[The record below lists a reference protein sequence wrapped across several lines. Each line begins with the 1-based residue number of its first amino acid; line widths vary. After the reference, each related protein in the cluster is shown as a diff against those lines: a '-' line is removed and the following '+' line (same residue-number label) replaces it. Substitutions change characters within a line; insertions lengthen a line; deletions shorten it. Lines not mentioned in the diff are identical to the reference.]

1 MITTLKLLRFL
12 GPTLLFFG
20 TFVVLPPLLM
30 SYLNNALDNNM
41 LWVYLS
47 CITYSLIIL
56 LTLRRKKFSYT
67 PRDGF
72 IITFFTWVLISVL
85 ASLPFLINNL
95 TFYDALFEAVSGL
108 TTTGSTVIKDLSLL
122 PDHVLLYRQLL
133 QWSGGV
139 GLVIVVLAIIP
150 AVSGGMKVLQAETS
164 GFADKSF
171 SPRLRETARSL
182 LKFYVLITLACV
194 ISYWLA
200 GMTWFEAF
208 SHSFSTVSIGGFSI
222 YNENFGYFNNHAIE
236 LVAVV
241 FMLVSATNFG
251 LHFLSFTKR
260 SFRYYLA
267 NDEFKFFLLIILVT
281 VVVSFAT
288 LYIKEG
294 FTIENALRY
303 GVFQTISIITTTGFT
318 LEPLTAMGNSVGFL
332 IFVVAFIG
340 ACSGSVGGGMKIW
353 RVLLMLKVGFSNM
366 TKVIHPSAVNSV
378 KLNGEK
384 IVSSQIE
391 AVFAFIAIY
400 ITFFLFFLFVLVF
413 QDVDFYSAFSG
424 TAAAINNLGPGLG
437 ELSENY
443 SGLTD
448 VGKITLT
455 LAMIVGRLELFGV
468 LILMVP
474 SFWKN

>member
-20 TFVVLPPLLM
+20 TFVVIPPLLM

-194 ISYWLA
+194 FSYWLA

-222 YNENFGYFNNHAIE
+222 YNENFGYFNNHAVE

-318 LEPLTAMGNSVGFL
+318 LEPVVVKQETA
-332 IFVVAFIG
+332 
-340 ACSGSVGGGMKIW
+340 
-353 RVLLMLKVGFSNM
+353 SNNA
-366 TKVIHPSAVNSV
+366 S
-378 KLNGEK
+378 
-384 IVSSQIE
+384 
-391 AVFAFIAIY
+391 
-400 ITFFLFFLFVLVF
+400 
-413 QDVDFYSAFSG
+413 
-424 TAAAINNLGPGLG
+424 
-437 ELSENY
+437 
-443 SGLTD
+443 
-448 VGKITLT
+448 
-455 LAMIVGRLELFGV
+455 
-468 LILMVP
+468 
-474 SFWKN
+474 

>member
-20 TFVVLPPLLM
+20 TLVVLPPLLM

-182 LKFYVLITLACV
+182 LKFYFLITLACV
-194 ISYWLA
+194 FSYWLA

-260 SFRYYLA
+260 SVRYYLA
-267 NDEFKFFLLIILVT
+267 NDEFKFFLLIVLVT
-281 VVVSFAT
+281 VLISFAT

-340 ACSGSVGGGMKIW
+340 ACSGSVGGGMKVW